1 MRIALHG
8 ATGRMGKEIV
18 RLVHE
23 NRERGDQIV
32 GAIAARD
39 APEQGSDLGEI
50 AGIGHLGVS
59 VTADHAVG
67 LLGAD
72 VAIDFS
78 AAGAVIALTRAV
90 RRAKVALVSG
100 TTGLDSAGAAALGDA
115 SEVAPVLWAAN
126 MSLGIEAVAQMA
138 RAAIAALG
146 DDYDIEIL
154 ETHHRHKVDAPS
166 GTALRL
172 AEAVREAR
180 PDLVLR
186 YGREGAAGPRKKSEL
201 AVVAL
206 RGGDV
211 IGDHTIYLMGPS
223 ERIEITHRAT
233 QRDLFARGA
242 LRAARWLIGKKP
254 GRYSL
259 RDLLG

>member
-1 MRIALHG
+1 M
-8 ATGRMGKEIV
+8 
-18 RLVHE
+18 
-23 NRERGDQIV
+23 
-32 GAIAARD
+32 AR
-39 APEQGSDLGEI
+39 
-50 AGIGHLGVS
+50 
-59 VTADHAVG
+59 TA
-67 LLGAD
+67 
-72 VAIDFS
+72 
-78 AAGAVIALTRAV
+78 
-90 RRAKVALVSG
+90 
-100 TTGLDSAGAAALGDA
+100 AAALG
-115 SEVAPVLWAAN
+115 E
-126 MSLGIEAVAQMA
+126 
-138 RAAIAALG
+138 
-146 DDYDIEIL
+146 DYDIEIV

-186 YGREGAAGPRKKSEL
+186 HGREGAAGPRNKNEL
-201 AVVAL
+201 LVAAL

-242 LRAARWLIGKKP
+242 LRAASWIIGKKP

>member
-8 ATGRMGKEIV
+8 ATGRMGQAIV

-23 NRERGDQIV
+23 TREAQIV
-32 GAIAARD
+32 GAIAAVN
-39 APEQGSDLGEI
+39 EVQQGCDVGEV

-72 VAIDFS
+72 IAIDFS
-78 AAGAVIALTRAV
+78 AAPAIPALARAV
-90 RRAKVALVSG
+90 KRARVALVSG
-100 TTGLDSAGAAALGDA
+100 TTGIDPSGAAAL
-115 SEVAPVLWAAN
+115 SEAAEVVPVLWAPN
-126 MSLGIEAVAQMA
+126 MSLGIEAVARMA
-138 RAAIAALG
+138 RLAVAALG
-146 DDYDIEIL
+146 DEFDVEIV
-154 ETHHRHKVDAPS
+154 ETHHRQKIDAPS

-180 PDLVLR
+180 KDLVLGH
-186 YGREGAAGPRKKSEL
+186 GREGVTGARKKNEL
-201 AVVAL
+201 SVFAI

-211 IGDHTIYLMGPS
+211 IGDHTIHLLGPS

-259 RDLLG
+259 GDLVGLG

>member
-1 MRIALHG
+1 
-8 ATGRMGKEIV
+8 MGKEII

-23 NRERGDQIV
+23 SRERGDQIV
-32 GAIAARD
+32 GAIAAPE
-39 APEQGSDLGEI
+39 APEQGSDIGEV

-78 AAGAVIALTRAV
+78 GAGAVSALARAV
-90 RRAKVALVSG
+90 KRAKVALVSG
-100 TTGLDSAGAAALGDA
+100 TTGIDANGLAALGELA
-115 SEVAPVLWAAN
+115 EIAPVLWAPN

-138 RAAIAALG
+138 RIAATVLG
-146 DDYDIEIL
+146 DDYDIEIV

-172 AEAVREAR
+172 AEAVREVR
-180 PDLVLR
+180 SDLTLR
-186 YGREGAAGPRKKSEL
+186 HGREGAPGPRKKNEL
-201 AVVAL
+201 AVVAI

-211 IGDHTIYLMGPS
+211 IGDHTIQFLGPS

-233 QRDLFARGA
+233 GRDLFARGA

-254 GRYSL
+254 GRYGL